1 MIPSSSLL
9 IAGHRLAGLPF
20 PPPPPVGRA
29 KAAAG
34 VSRLTREGRPVL
46 ALRGELDLYTA
57 PALTRALR
65 VHLDR
70 CPPGTIGLDL
80 SGVTFCD
87 CAGLGALLAARE
99 HGALGG
105 RRFRAGPMS
114 AAAARILGLTKTGA
128 LFTTDDAATPW
139 SPGRPTG

>member
-20 PPPPPVGRA
+20 PPPPPAARA

-34 VSRLTREGRPVL
+34 VSRFTRDGHPVL
-46 ALRGELDLYTA
+46 ALRGELDLCTA

-65 VHLDR
+65 AHLDR

-80 SGVTFCD
+80 SAVTFCD
-87 CAGLGALLAARE
+87 CAGLGPLLAARE
-99 HGALGG
+99 HGAVGG
-105 RRFRAGPMS
+105 RRLRAGPMS
-114 AAAARILGLTKTGA
+114 PAAARILGLTNTGA
-128 LFTTDDAATPW
+128 LFMVDDATTRP
-139 SPGRPTG
+139 SRRPTE